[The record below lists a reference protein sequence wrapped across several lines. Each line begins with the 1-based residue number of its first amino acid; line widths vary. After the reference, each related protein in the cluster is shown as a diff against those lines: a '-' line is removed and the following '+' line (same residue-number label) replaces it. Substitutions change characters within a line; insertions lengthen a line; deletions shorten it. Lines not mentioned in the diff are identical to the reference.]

1 MSNTDGKRKGTGHP
15 SATRRIRNT
24 LKHMS
29 TSASMMVP
37 VNRAEGAEEVAEP
50 PRWDHKGTDES
61 KRHTKWNGWG
71 YADTKFFVNDEGNV
85 ELTGNRYSTIF
96 NTHRVMPSFRPWVEK
111 IMSVD
116 LAYLSLARENYPMLP
131 APIYNK
137 PFLEDIS
144 DRKCYKEI
152 YTDDQ
157 CRLYHGH
164 GHTCQE
170 VFELRHHET
179 TKRMPDVV
187 IYPGSHDHV
196 VQIVEAAVK
205 YDVVIIPYG
214 GGTSVSGALECP
226 EGEKRMIVS
235 LDMQRMNRILW
246 VDRENM
252 MACIEAGAIGQD
264 IADNLEKVGLTMGH
278 HPDSEEFSSIGGW
291 VSTRASGMK
300 KNVYGNIEDIVV
312 NFKLVTPKGV
322 LQSGGEFPRISAG
335 PAVMQMAMGA
345 EGTLGV
351 VTEVLV
357 RLRPF
362 PVSRKYSSVVF
373 ADFEHGVMAMRE
385 VARRRC
391 APASI
396 RLMDNMQF
404 QFGQALKP
412 LSDTPFKDEILG
424 SIQKAYLFNWEKLEQ
439 DKMCA
444 ATLLFEGT
452 DEEIKMQEQAVMD
465 VCKEYGGIGG
475 GEENGIRGY
484 FLTYVI
490 AYLRDYGFDFY
501 FMSESFETSVPW
513 ANVMGLVEGVNAV
526 ISQECK
532 KHGVTV
538 APFISSRVTQT
549 YDTGACVYTY
559 FGFMYRGMQ
568 DPVKAFTAI
577 ESAARDEII
586 RHNGSISHH
595 HGVGKHRKKW
605 VRETVSDTGMT
616 MLKAVKD
623 GLDPT
628 NIMANGNIL

>member
-1 MSNTDGKRKGTGHP
+1 MNNNNNNNDPNK
-15 SATRRIRNT
+15 SATRRLKQT
-24 LKHMS
+24 LSHLN
-29 TSASMMVP
+29 TSAI
-37 VNRAEGAEEVAEP
+37 VANTGTNNDNNNLTLSP
-50 PRWDHKGTDES
+50 PRWDHNEQDQTKL
-61 KRHTKWNGWG
+61 HTKWNGWG
-71 YADTKFFVNDEGNV
+71 YADTKFFVNDDGNV

-96 NTHRVMPSFRPWVEK
+96 NTHRVMPAFRPWVEK

-116 LAYLSLARENYPMLP
+116 LAYLSLARDNYPTLP
-131 APIYNK
+131 DPIYNK
-137 PFLEDIS
+137 PFLEYIS
-144 DRKCYKEI
+144 DMKCYKEI
-152 YTDDQ
+152 YTDPQ

-170 VFELRHHET
+170 IFELRHHET

-187 IYPGSHDHV
+187 VYPGSHDHV
-196 VQIVEAAVK
+196 VEIMKAAVK
-205 YDVVIIPYG
+205 FNVVIIPYG

-226 EGEKRMIVS
+226 ENEKRMIVS
-235 LDMQRMNRILW
+235 LDMQRMNKILW

-264 IADNLEKVGLTMGH
+264 IADKLEKVGLTMGH

-312 NFKLVTPKGV
+312 NFKLVTPTGI
-322 LQSGGEFPRISAG
+322 LQTGGDFPRISAG

-357 RLRPF
+357 RLRAK
-362 PVSRKYSSVVF
+362 PVTQKYSSVVF
-373 ADFEHGVMAMRE
+373 ADFTHGVMAMRE

-404 QFGQALKP
+404 QFGQALKAQ
-412 LSDTPFKDEILG
+412 SDNPMRDELMG
-424 SIQKAYLFNWEKLEQ
+424 TIQKAYLFNWEKLEQ

-452 DEEIKMQEQAVMD
+452 EEEIKVQERAVMD
-465 VCKEYGGIGG
+465 VCKQYGGIGG

-501 FMSESFETSVPW
+501 FLSESFETSVPW
-513 ANVMGLVEGVNAV
+513 GNVLGLVDGVNR
-526 ISQECK
+526 IITEECK
-532 KHGVTV
+532 RQGVTV

-559 FGFMYRGMQ
+559 FGFMYRGMEN
-568 DPVKAFTAI
+568 PVKAFTAI

-605 VRETVSDTGMT
+605 MRETISDTGMT
-616 MLKAVKD
+616 MIKAVKD
-623 GLDPT
+623 RLDPT
-628 NIMANGNIL
+628 NVMANGNLL